1 MSTANAWPVR
11 SVDIPEG
18 DITDPSPVPIQ
29 DPPPHQPAP
38 GAPDSPPDKK
48 APGDEPGR
56 KKKAAP

>member
-1 MSTANAWPVR
+1 VR